1 MDVTCSSCQSS
12 FNLPDDKI
20 PPGRA
25 VTLTCPKCKNK
36 ISVNGTTDKGAL
48 TSSIATNGQ
57 RYDASDK
64 PFDFI
69 EEEGKTAIIC
79 EANPLVRQTII
90 DNLQLME
97 YQVTIADNSRDAL
110 KRMRYHTYDLVVV
123 NEDFDTDD
131 PDTNGII
138 LYLERLNMVVRRS
151 VFVALVSARHRTM
164 DNMMAFHRSVNLII
178 NIKNIEDIGKII
190 SRGITDH
197 GLFYRMHREMLKE
210 TGRV

>member
-1 MDVTCSSCQSS
+1 MDVSCSSCSS
-12 FNLPDDKI
+12 NFKLPDDKI
-20 PPGRA
+20 PAGKT

-36 ISVNGTTDKGAL
+36 ISVNGSTDKGAL
-48 TSSIATNGQ
+48 KSAIATNGQ
-57 RYDASDK
+57 RYDAADK

-123 NEDFDTDD
+123 NEDFDCDD

-138 LYLERLNMVVRRS
+138 LYLERLGMSIRRNM
-151 VFVALVSARHRTM
+151 FVALVSARHRTM
-164 DNMMAFHRSVNLII
+164 DNMMAFHRSVNLIV

-197 GLFYRMHREMLKE
+197 ALFYRMHREMLKE

>member
-1 MDVTCSSCQSS
+1 MDVTCSSCHSS
-12 FNLPDDKI
+12 FKLPDDKV

-25 VTLTCPKCKNK
+25 VTLTCPKCKHK
-36 ISVNGTTDKGAL
+36 ISVNAKTEKAAAAST
-48 TSSIATNGQ
+48 IATNGNG
-57 RYDASDK
+57 YDASDK

-97 YQVTIADNSRDAL
+97 YQVTVADNSRDAL

-123 NEDFDTDD
+123 DEDFDTDD
-131 PDTNGII
+131 PNTNGII
-138 LYLERLNMVVRRS
+138 LYLERLGMAVRRNM
-151 VFVALVSARHRTM
+151 FVALVSARHRTM
-164 DNMMAFHRSVNLII
+164 DNMMAFHKSVNLII
-178 NIKNIEDIGKII
+178 NVKNIDDIGKII

-197 GLFYRMHREMLKE
+197 ALFYRMHREMMKE

>member
-1 MDVTCSSCQSS
+1 
-12 FNLPDDKI
+12 
-20 PPGRA
+20 
-25 VTLTCPKCKNK
+25 
-36 ISVNGTTDKGAL
+36 VNGSAHQQASAGANG
-48 TSSIATNGQ
+48 TNGQ
-57 RYDASDK
+57 GYDAADK

-79 EANPLVRQTII
+79 ESSPLVRQSII
-90 DNLQLME
+90 DNLQMME

-123 NEDFDTDD
+123 NEDFDCDD
-131 PDTNGII
+131 PSTNGII
-138 LYLERLNMVVRRS
+138 LYLERLGMSIRRNM
-151 VFVALVSARHRTM
+151 FVALVSARHRTM

-178 NIKNIEDIGKII
+178 NVKNIEDIGKII

-197 GLFYRMHREMLKE
+197 GLFYRMHKEMMKE

>member
-1 MDVTCSSCQSS
+1 MDVTCSSCHSS
-12 FNLPDDKI
+12 FKLPDDKV

-25 VTLTCPKCKNK
+25 VTLTCPKCKHK
-36 ISVNGTTDKGAL
+36 ISVNAKTEKAAAAST
-48 TSSIATNGQ
+48 IATNGHG
-57 RYDASDK
+57 YDASDK

-97 YQVTIADNSRDAL
+97 YQVTVADNSRDAL

-123 NEDFDTDD
+123 DEDFDTDD
-131 PDTNGII
+131 PNTNGII
-138 LYLERLNMVVRRS
+138 LYLERLGMAVRRNM
-151 VFVALVSARHRTM
+151 FVALVSARHRTM
-164 DNMMAFHRSVNLII
+164 DNMMAFHKSVNLII
-178 NIKNIEDIGKII
+178 NVKNIDDIGKII

-197 GLFYRMHREMLKE
+197 ALFYRMHREMMKE

>member
-1 MDVTCSSCQSS
+1 MDVSCSSCSS
-12 FNLPDDKI
+12 NFKLPDDKI
-20 PPGRA
+20 PAGKT

-48 TSSIATNGQ
+48 KSAIATNGQ
-57 RYDASDK
+57 GYDAADK

-79 EANPLVRQTII
+79 EANPLVRQTVI

-123 NEDFDTDD
+123 NEDFDCDD

-138 LYLERLNMVVRRS
+138 LYLERLGMSIRRNM
-151 VFVALVSARHRTM
+151 FVALVSARHRTM
-164 DNMMAFHRSVNLII
+164 DNMMAFHRSVNLIV
-178 NIKNIEDIGKII
+178 NVKNIEDIGKII

-197 GLFYRMHREMLKE
+197 ALFYRMHREMLKE

>member
-1 MDVTCSSCQSS
+1 MDITCSSCKSS
-12 FNLPDDKI
+12 FTLPDDKI

-25 VTLTCPKCKNK
+25 VRLTCPKCRNK
-36 ISVNGTTDKGAL
+36 ISVNGGAGTDAQSNGSAD
-48 TSSIATNGQ
+48 NGQ
-57 RYDASDK
+57 RYNAADK

-69 EEEGKTAIIC
+69 EEEGKTGIVC
-79 EANPLVRQTII
+79 EMNPLVRQTII

-97 YQVTIADNSRDAL
+97 YQTTVAENSRDAL

-123 NEDFDTDD
+123 DEDFDTDD
-131 PDTNGII
+131 PNTNGII
-138 LYLERLNMVVRRS
+138 LYLERLGMAVRRNM
-151 VFVALVSARHRTM
+151 FVALISSRHRTM

-197 GLFYRMHREMLKE
+197 GLFYRMHREMMKE

>member
-12 FNLPDDKI
+12 FKLPDDKI

-25 VTLTCPKCKNK
+25 VSLTCPKCKSK
-36 ISVNGTTDKGAL
+36 ISVNGAANGV
-48 TSSIATNGQ
+48 TNGNGQ
-57 RYDASDK
+57 QYDAADK

-69 EEEGKTAIIC
+69 EEEGKTAIVC
-79 EANPLVRQTII
+79 EMNPLVRQTII

-97 YQVTIADNSRDAL
+97 YQTTIADNSRDAL

-131 PDTNGII
+131 PNTNGII
-138 LYLERLNMVVRRS
+138 LYLERLGMAVRRNM
-151 VFVALVSARHRTM
+151 FVALVSARHRTM
-164 DNMMAFHRSVNLII
+164 DNMMAFHKSVNLVI

-197 GLFYRMHREMLKE
+197 GLFYRMHREMMKE
-210 TGRV
+210 TGRA

>member
-1 MDVTCSSCQSS
+1 MDVSCSRCHSN
-12 FNLPDDKI
+12 FKIPDDKI
-20 PPGRA
+20 PNGRT
-25 VTLTCPKCKNK
+25 VKLTCPKCKNK
-36 ISVNGTTDKGAL
+36 ISVNGSADQQASAGANG
-48 TSSIATNGQ
+48 TNGQ
-57 RYDASDK
+57 GYDAADK

-79 EANPLVRQTII
+79 ESSPLARQAVI
-90 DNLQLME
+90 DNLQMME

-123 NEDFDTDD
+123 NEDFDCDD
-131 PDTNGII
+131 PSTNGII
-138 LYLERLNMVVRRS
+138 LYLERLGMSIRRNM
-151 VFVALVSARHRTM
+151 FVALVSSRHRTM

-178 NIKNIEDIGKII
+178 NVKNIEDIGKII

-197 GLFYRMHREMLKE
+197 GLFYRMHKEMMKE